1 MSEKTDFKLDIDA
14 VLREKAKKQYK
25 KIPKF
30 FINYLKRTIR
40 QEELNA
46 IIERNRDKQG
56 VDFMRALV
64 DKEFK
69 VKLKIHGEENIPAS
83 GKGRYIFASN
93 HPLGGLDGICLS
105 AYLGERY
112 NGKIKYLVND
122 VLLNIRNL
130 ESIFVPVNKY
140 GSQAKMSAAVI
151 NEAYASENQIITFPA
166 GLCSRKQKG
175 EIRDLQWMKN
185 FVVKAV
191 EYQRDIIPIHFGARN
206 SNFFYNFANIR
217 KALGI
222 KFNIELIYLP
232 GEMFKNKG
240 ETFHITFGKPIPWQ
254 SLDKS
259 KSPAQ
264 WAEEIKTVVY
274 NLPKQRTSKYGKNHR
289 PG

>member
-69 VKLKIHGEENIPAS
+69 VKLKIHGEENIPAG

-122 VLLNIRNL
+122 VLYYIEPLKP
-130 ESIFVPVNKY
+130 IFVPINKY
-140 GSQAKMSAAVI
+140 GAQAKASAKAI
-151 NEAYASENQIITFPA
+151 NEAYASDHQIITFPA
-166 GLCSRKQKG
+166 
-175 EIRDLQWMKN
+175 EIGR
-185 FVVKAV
+185 A
-191 EYQRDIIPIHFGARN
+191 
-206 SNFFYNFANIR
+206 
-217 KALGI
+217 
-222 KFNIELIYLP
+222 
-232 GEMFKNKG
+232 
-240 ETFHITFGKPIPWQ
+240 
-254 SLDKS
+254 
-259 KSPAQ
+259 
-264 WAEEIKTVVY
+264 
-274 NLPKQRTSKYGKNHR
+274 
-289 PG
+289 